1 MAADCATA
9 VKCNSELATR
19 EIDVVFLTHPHAWKR
34 STGVVAA
41 CSEKQVSGGS
51 GTGAYLITSVTHA
64 ADSDKKNAVQVQYD
78 ESDLEFIRR

>member
-1 MAADCATA
+1 MMKGQWQTMENEKREHEDALDEE
-9 VKCNSELATR
+9 EL
-19 EIDVVFLTHPHAWKR
+19 E
-34 STGVVAA
+34 
-41 CSEKQVSGGS
+41 QVSGGS